1 MKKILSAVVLVLV
14 LLAAFA
20 VSSSFFTKQ
29 ETPSCEVLKTEAA
42 VTSEAPIQMQELKEG
57 QALLTALTKD
67 KEAEKTLSDLSAFT
81 KNPYGLI
88 DLDYVLLFKASGN
101 EALLSFAGSI
111 NDTVSGKFS
120 ATETHLTIGDKS
132 YLYAFF
138 NSYLLLQTEYGM
150 HILYPSDAADFEAA
164 YALLHATKG
173 KTNGTSLVVKDGKIT
188 LELPDY
194 SAKDATFVFDK
205 NKIVVSKA
213 NGENVA
219 ANKKA
224 TASSVEGAVNAL
236 ANVNDGNLS
245 TRWSSTYH
253 DNQWLKI
260 DLGSVKSVGAVRIY
274 WETAAP
280 KDFEIRLSKD
290 GTNWDTVYTETDN
303 KIQDGW
309 GNYFFDAAEGRY
321 LQVKC
326 GKRLTVYG
334 VSIYE
339 IEAYEEYVLPKTYT
353 YGIKDREIFLSD
365 GVNTYYFESEVL
377 AK

>member
-1 MKKILSAVVLVLV
+1 MKKILCAVILVLM
-14 LLAAFA
+14 LLVAFA
-20 VSSSFFTKQ
+20 VFSSFFTKQ
-29 ETPSCEVLKTEAA
+29 ETPPYEVLKTEAA
-42 VTSEAPIQMQELKEG
+42 VTSEAPIPMQELKE
-57 QALLTALTKD
+57 QKALLMALTED

-81 KNPYGLI
+81 KTPYGLI
-88 DLDYVLLFKASGN
+88 DLDYVLLFRASGN

-164 YALLHATKG
+164 YALLNVATEKLSFKNG
-173 KTNGTSLVVKDGKIT
+173 KLSIT
-188 LELPDY
+188 LPDY
-194 SAKDATFVFDK
+194 AAKDAAFNLDK
-205 NKIVVSKA
+205 NKFVVAKS
-213 NGENVA
+213 NWENLA
-219 ANKKA
+219 LGQKPS
-224 TASSVEGAVNAL
+224 ASSIESAENNL

-245 TRWSSTYH
+245 TRWSSTYQ

-260 DLGSVKSVGAVRIY
+260 NLGSLQKVGAVRIY

-290 GTNWDTVYTETDN
+290 GTNWDTVYTENNN

-309 GNYFFDAAEGRY
+309 GNYFFDAAEGQY

-326 GKRLTVYG
+326 GKRLTTYG

-339 IEAYEEYVLPKTYT
+339 IEAYEEYVLPKSYT
-353 YGIKDREIFLSD
+353 YGIKDREVFLSD